1 MTDDRRRRLQA
12 HRLCCKFVSN
22 LNQKEDL
29 LPSHQ
34 AFSLFLWVIQ
44 VCDHVILRKNLF
56 TTAHSRWS
64 VLHIYSK
71 KKKKKSEVPKSCLLN
86 LNIFPSETVLNT
98 LLLRFLKSRNEL
110 RIEATACFS
119 PFSQTK
125 LVPCTND
132 TNDMLSTAHR
142 SVIRNLLQIVI
153 QCKFLALSYM
163 S

>member
-22 LNQKEDL
+22 LNQKEAL
-29 LPSHQ
+29 LPSPQ

-56 TTAHSRWS
+56 TTAYCRWS
-64 VLHIYSK
+64 ILHIYSK
-71 KKKKKSEVPKSCLLN
+71 KKKKKMSEIPKSCLLN
-86 LNIFPSETVLNT
+86 LNIFPFLKLLNT
-98 LLLRFLKSRNEL
+98 LLLRFLKSHNEL

-119 PFSQTK
+119 PSSQTK

-153 QCKFLALSYM
+153 QCKFSALS
-163 S
+163 